1 MSELADVINESNKLY
16 SERRE
21 KLIYFIM
28 AASGAAIGFVVTQ
41 FNNDAINY
49 IYASQFLAI
58 IFFSCSFLYGYSATC
73 KIMDINRI
81 TANLYRK
88 LLEVGN
94 TPDNYKGLT
103 EAARGTF
110 EKIDKGISHR
120 EFMQITTIIA
130 GSIFYI
136 SGPLID
142 GYLKGKMTNALTLI
156 G

>member
-41 FNNDAINY
+41 FNNNAINY
-49 IYASQFLAI
+49 IYVSQFLAI
-58 IFFSCSFLYGYSATC
+58 IFFSCSFLYGYSATY

-81 TANLYRK
+81 NANLYRG
-88 LLEVGN
+88 LLEIGN
-94 TPDNYKGLT
+94 TLENYQGLK
-103 EAARGTF
+103 EAASERF
-110 EKIDKGISHR
+110 KEIDKGIRHR
-120 EFMQITTIIA
+120 EFMQLTTIIA

-142 GYLKGKMTNALTLI
+142 GYLNGKMTNALTLL